1 MEQKWPQEIWL
12 VRHGQSAGNVARDV
26 AEAAGYSGELWFRLR
41 RSAGR
46 PLRGGDVAGEHE
58 VIFAAEGERVLFGH
72 KASSRQVFAAGAI
85 RAALWTKGQSPGLYN
100 MRHVLG
106 FED

>member
-1 MEQKWPQEIWL
+1 MKQA
-12 VRHGQSAGNVARDV
+12 VRDSHTGERKAGDIGFAT
-26 AEAAGYSGELWFRLR
+26 
-41 RSAGR
+41 
-46 PLRGGDVAGEHE
+46 LRGNGDVVGEHE
-58 VIFAAEGERVLFGH
+58 VIFAAEGERVLLGH

-106 FED
+106 FAD